1 MNVLGSGWAN
11 TNVSQKANNNLNK
24 KMIHKIESLKCIG
37 KFRNYSASGDV
48 AFNIL
53 TLIYADNGGGKTT
66 LTSVLR
72 SANQND
78 PEIIKRRKSTNLAT
92 AQGAQIVQRNSGVVT
107 HHTFN
112 GTGWTNIFPN
122 IEIFDI
128 HFVNENIF
136 SGFDFNEDH
145 KKQLHQFVI
154 GAQGILIQQQIEQ
167 NKADKVA
174 SKLLQTS
181 IEQQI
186 LQQVGNNLTADKIT
200 RYLAVTS
207 TPSNITQLIT
217 EAGIALTNAS
227 SNSVIQTLQTLSTIP
242 SLNTGID
249 FSTLKTHL
257 AIATETIKNEA
268 LQALFEEH
276 CNDLSENSIET
287 PDSWL
292 EKGMSYLNEKKS
304 VQQSEEEKLH
314 CPFCKQ
320 EITSTLEIIN
330 AYSLKFNEAFNKL
343 VSTTETHLNN
353 LQSFNLEVSIQL
365 LKSTNQLNTSKIIS
379 WATYLPT
386 TIQLPIFNIIPN
398 EDDLKAEFQSLIS
411 LVQEKLQNPSQPV
424 SIEEITIFES
434 SLNSINSN
442 INIYNQAVAA
452 FNTGITAFRSTI
464 QTVLQAQSEV
474 DRLNCINLRF
484 SSTVAPLCTQ
494 LKAERQ
500 NLRALETAYP
510 LLIQQQEAVASAFF
524 ASYQTRINYYLG
536 TVFKTLFRIDNVTNI
551 APQGRSTQSKLGYKL
566 TIEGHDVS
574 FDITQQIN
582 AKDCLSEGDKST
594 LALAFFLSKLDVDPG
609 IADKIIIFDDPL
621 SSFDSNRRLY
631 TVQLLTGL
639 LSRVKQVVVLSHN
652 ENFLHLISKNIAA
665 GDKKTLRITENF
677 TTNASIIEPLN
688 LEKLVENDY
697 FKHVKELEDFL
708 SHADITKKDTVLGWM
723 RNVLEAHIRFKFY
736 RQLSQIAPNN
746 RTFGTL
752 ITTLDTNSV
761 PFRENINRQSILQ
774 KLRLINSVSSKPH
787 HGEPN
792 PDFAALGIDPDT
804 MNVVELSHLVQ
815 DTLNLIDN
823 EL

>member
-1 MNVLGSGWAN
+1 
-11 TNVSQKANNNLNK
+11 
-24 KMIHKIESLKCIG
+24 
-37 KFRNYSASGDV
+37 
-48 AFNIL
+48 L
-53 TLIYADNGGGKTT
+53 TLVYADNGSGKTT

-78 PEIIKRRKSTNLAT
+78 PEIIRRRKSTNLT
-92 AQGAQIVQRNSGVVT
+92 SPQGAQIVQRNSGVDT

-112 GTGWTNIFPN
+112 ATGWTNVFPN

-154 GAQGILIQQQIEQ
+154 GAQGISIQNQIEQ
-167 NKADKVA
+167 NKADKAA
-174 SKLLQTS
+174 SKLLQAS
-181 IEQQI
+181 LEQQI

-200 RYLAVTS
+200 RYLAITS
-207 TPSNITQLIT
+207 TPSNIAQLIID
-217 EAGIALTNAS
+217 AGIALTNAR
-227 SNSVIQTLQTLSTIP
+227 SNSVIQTLQPLSTLP

-249 FSTLKTHL
+249 FSTLKTNL
-257 AIATETIKNEA
+257 GTATETIKNEA

-276 CNDLSENSIET
+276 CKDLLENTIEN

-292 EKGMSYLNEKKS
+292 EKGISYLNSKKAA
-304 VQQSEEEKLH
+304 QQSEEDSLH

-320 EITSTLEIIN
+320 EVTSSLEIIN

-343 VSTTETHLNN
+343 VNTIETHLSN
-353 LQSFNLEVSIQL
+353 LQSFNLEVSIQAL
-365 LKSTNQLNTSKIIS
+365 NNIDQLNTPKIAS

-386 TIQLPIFNIIPN
+386 TVQAPIFNIIIN

-411 LVQEKLQNPSQPV
+411 LVQDKLQNPSQQV
-424 SIEEITIFES
+424 NTELITAFES
-434 SLNSINSN
+434 TLDGINSK
-442 INIYNQAVAA
+442 INIYNQAVIAY
-452 FNTGITAFRSTI
+452 NSGITTFRSTI
-464 QTVLQAQSEV
+464 QTVQQAQSEV

-484 SSTVAPLCTQ
+484 STTIAPLCTQ
-494 LKAERQ
+494 LIAERQ
-500 NLRALETAYP
+500 NLKVLEAAYP
-510 LLIQQQEAVASAFF
+510 LLIQQQEAVATAFF

-536 TVFKTLFRIDNVTNI
+536 KVFKTRFRIDNVTNI

-566 TIEGHDVS
+566 TIDGQDIS
-574 FDITQQIN
+574 FDTTQQTN

-665 GDKKTLRITENF
+665 ADKKTLRITENF
-677 TTNASIIEPLN
+677 TTNASIIEPLD

-708 SHADITKKDTVLGWM
+708 NHADINKKDTVLGWM

-736 RQLSQIAPNN
+736 RQLSHIPPNN
-746 RTFGTL
+746 RTFGNL
-752 ITTLDTNSV
+752 ITTLDANSV
-761 PFRENINRQSILQ
+761 PFRDNTNRSIILQ
-774 KLRLINSVSSKPH
+774 KLRLINAVSCKPH

-792 PDFAALGIDPDT
+792 PDFVALGIDPTT

-815 DTLNLIDN
+815 DTLSLIDN

>member
-1 MNVLGSGWAN
+1 ML
-11 TNVSQKANNNLNK
+11 
-24 KMIHKIESLKCIG
+24 HKIERLNCIG
-37 KFRNYSASGDV
+37 KFRSYSASGDV
-48 AFNIL
+48 AFKKL
-53 TLIYADNGGGKTT
+53 TLIYADNGSGKTT

-78 PEIIKRRKSTNLAT
+78 PEIIRRRKSTNQTT
-92 AQGAQIVQRNSGVVT
+92 AQGAQIVQRNSGVDT

-112 GTGWTNIFPN
+112 ATGWTNAFPN

-154 GAQGILIQQQIEQ
+154 GAQGILIQNQIEQ
-167 NKADKVA
+167 NKADKAA
-174 SKLLQTS
+174 SKLLQAS
-181 IEQQI
+181 LEQQI
-186 LQQVGNNLTADKIT
+186 LQTVGNNLTADKIT
-200 RYLAVTS
+200 RYLAITS
-207 TPSNITQLIT
+207 TPSDIAQLIID
-217 EAGIALTNAS
+217 AGIALTNAS
-227 SNSVIQTLQTLSTIP
+227 SNSVIQTLQPLSTLP

-249 FSTLKTHL
+249 FSILKVDLET
-257 AIATETIKNEA
+257 ATETIKNEA
-268 LQALFEEH
+268 LQGLFEEH
-276 CNDLSENSIET
+276 CKDLLENTIEN

-292 EKGMSYLNEKKS
+292 EKGASYLNSKKAA
-304 VQQSEEEKLH
+304 QKSEEESLH

-320 EITSTLEIIN
+320 KITSSLEIIN
-330 AYSLKFNEAFNKL
+330 TYSLKFNEAFNEL
-343 VSTTETHLNN
+343 VNAIENHLSK
-353 LQSFNLEVSIQL
+353 LQSFNLEVSIQAL
-365 LKSTNQLNTSKIIS
+365 NSIDQLNTPKIAS
-379 WATYLPT
+379 WATYLPST
-386 TIQLPIFNIIPN
+386 VQAPIFNIILN
-398 EDDLKAEFQSLIS
+398 EEDLKAEFQSLIT
-411 LVQEKLQNPSQPV
+411 LVQGKLQNPSQPV
-424 SIEEITIFES
+424 NTELITAFES
-434 SLNSINSN
+434 TLDRINSN
-442 INIYNQAVAA
+442 ISIYNQAVIAYNA
-452 FNTGITAFRSTI
+452 GITTFRSTI
-464 QTVLQAQSEV
+464 QTVQQAQSEV

-484 SSTVAPLCTQ
+484 STTIAPLCTQ
-494 LKAERQ
+494 LIAERQ
-500 NLRALETAYP
+500 NLKVLEAAYP
-510 LLIQQQEAVASAFF
+510 LLIQQQEAVATAFF

-536 TVFKTLFRIDNVTNI
+536 TVFKTRFRIDNVTNI

-566 TIEGHDVS
+566 TIDGQDIS
-574 FDITQQIN
+574 FDTTHQTN

-665 GDKKTLRITENF
+665 ADKKTLRITENI
-677 TTNASIIEPLN
+677 TTNASIIEPLD

-708 SHADITKKDTVLGWM
+708 SHADINKKDTVLGWM
-723 RNVLEAHIRFKFY
+723 RNVLEAHICFKFY
-736 RQLSQIAPNN
+736 RQLSHIPPNN
-746 RTFGTL
+746 RTFGNL
-752 ITTLDTNSV
+752 ITTLDANSV
-761 PFRENINRQSILQ
+761 PFRDNTNRSIILQ
-774 KLRLINSVSSKPH
+774 KLRLINSVSCKPH

-792 PDFAALGIDPDT
+792 PDFVALGIDPTT

-815 DTLNLIDN
+815 DTLSLIDN

>member
-1 MNVLGSGWAN
+1 
-11 TNVSQKANNNLNK
+11 
-24 KMIHKIESLKCIG
+24 MIHKIERLTCIG
-37 KFRNYSASGDV
+37 KFRSYSAVGDV
-48 AFNIL
+48 AFNKL
-53 TLIYADNGGGKTT
+53 TLVYGDNGGGKTN

-78 PEIIKRRKSTNLAT
+78 PEIIRRRKSTNLAT
-92 AQGAQIVQRNSGVVT
+92 VQGAQIVQRNSGVDT

-112 GTGWTNIFPN
+112 ATGWTNIFPN

-154 GAQGILIQQQIEQ
+154 GAQGISIQQQIEQ
-167 NKADKVA
+167 NKADKAA

-186 LQQVGNNLTADKIT
+186 LQQVGNNFTTDKII
-200 RYLAVTS
+200 RYLAITS
-207 TPSNITQLIT
+207 TPSNIAQLIID
-217 EAGIALTNAS
+217 AGIALTNAS
-227 SNSVIQTLQTLSTIP
+227 SYSVIQTLQPLSTLP

-249 FSTLKTHL
+249 FSTLKTDL
-257 AIATETIKNEA
+257 ATATETIKNEA

-276 CNDLSENSIET
+276 CKDLTENSIET

-292 EKGMSYLNEKKS
+292 EKGMSYLNTKKT

-343 VSTTETHLNN
+343 VSTIENHLNN
-353 LQSFNLEVSIQL
+353 LQSFNLEVSIQSL
-365 LKSTNQLNTSKIIS
+365 NSINQLNIPKIAS

-386 TIQLPIFNIIPN
+386 TVQSPIFNIIPN
-398 EDDLKAEFQSLIS
+398 ENHLKAEFQSLIS

-424 SIEEITIFES
+424 SIEDITTFES
-434 SLNSINSN
+434 SLVSINSS
-442 INIYNQAVAA
+442 INVYNQAVTAY
-452 FNTGITAFRSTI
+452 NTGITTFRSTI
-464 QTVLQAQSEV
+464 QTVQQAQSDV

-494 LKAERQ
+494 LTAERQ
-500 NLRALETAYP
+500 NLRTLETAYP
-510 LLIQQQEAVASAFF
+510 LLIQQQETVASAFF

-536 TVFKTLFRIDNVTNI
+536 SVFKTLFRIDNVTNI

-566 TIEGHDVS
+566 TIDGQDVS
-574 FDITQQIN
+574 FDFTQQTN

-594 LALAFFLSKLDVDPG
+594 LALAFFLSKIDVDPA

-631 TVQLLTGL
+631 TVQLLTGF

-652 ENFLHLISKNIAA
+652 ENFLQLISKNIAA

-697 FKHVKELEDFL
+697 FRHVKELEDFL

-736 RQLSQIAPNN
+736 RQLSHIPPNN
-746 RTFGTL
+746 RTFGNL
-752 ITTLDTNSV
+752 ITTLDSNSV
-761 PFRENINRQSILQ
+761 PFRDNGNRLLILQ
-774 KLRLINSVSSKPH
+774 KLRLINGVSCKPH

-792 PDFAALGIDPDT
+792 PDFVALGIDPTT

-815 DTLNLIDN
+815 ETLNLIDN